1 MDSHWWPGY
10 GIPCRDTV
18 LDRIVALKVI
28 NQSIA
33 DSDGYANAHRQ
44 RSSISNS
51 ISNYRT
57 IAYYYA
63 GAKCG
68 VSYQMGHV
76 GLWRRAV
83 QGPDWRRGGTYGSVY
98 VTDPHNDR
106 IQKFSGGQ

>member
-1 MDSHWWPGY
+1 MPGT
-10 GIPCRDTV
+10 PCLTGP
-18 LDRIVALKVI
+18 VALKLI

-33 DSDGYANAHRQ
+33 DSDSYANAHRQ

-51 ISNYRT
+51 ISNSNSNYRT
-57 IAYYYA
+57 IAYSYA

-68 VSYQMGHV
+68 VSCQMGHV
-76 GLWRRAV
+76 GLGRRAV

-98 VTDPHNDR
+98 VKDRHNDR